1 VTAYVG
7 GLHNDGTVG
16 WKKEIWH
23 TRGYSEKRMVSH
35 VTESILNRWTGW
47 QMINN
52 DIPLDNETGVNLK
65 SHQDDT
71 DNYSWRKVSDPIDSG
86 RWYTKSPVREFF
98 GAGCERKRL
107 YNCWGWPTY
116 LIQD

>member
-1 VTAYVG
+1 MMARW
-7 GLHNDGTVG
+7 DGKRKFGILEDIQKSG
-16 WKKEIWH
+16 WPE
-23 TRGYSEKRMVSH
+23 S
-35 VTESILNRWTGW
+35 SILNRWTGW

-86 RWYTKSPVREFF
+86 GWYTKSPVREFF